1 MTLSI
6 GRTSRLA
13 ALLTAV
19 AIALAP
25 GPAFAEPTAAEKET
39 ARAMMKDGRI
49 KRDSGDHKG
58 ALEAFQAADTIMKV
72 PTTGLEVG
80 RSQVD
85 LGLLVEARDTFLRV
99 SRIPEQPGEPA
110 PFKDARKEASDLAAK
125 LEDRIPTLKMVVSGV
140 DSGTSVAVTID
151 GNPVGP
157 AMIALPQKLNP
168 GTHRIVA
175 IARGVKRSVDV
186 ELKEGELKEVAIDL
200 TASGDDT
207 PEPTP
212 TGPSGPSAPGKPEAP
227 AESGTSPLVYAGF
240 AVAGVGVV
248 VGSVTGILAMSKT
261 NAAKD
266 QCDGTRCPPATHDDL
281 SSARTMATVSTIS
294 FVTALVGAGVG
305 VYGLLGRG
313 ASAEP
318 PKTSLGPLRQVEPVI
333 GLGSIGLVGSF

>member
-1 MTLSI
+1 MTRRASTH
-6 GRTSRLA
+6 RFASW
-13 ALLTAV
+13 LTAL

-25 GPAFAEPTAAEKET
+25 APAFAEPTAAEKET
-39 ARAMMKDGRI
+39 ARALMKEGRT

-58 ALEAFQAADTIMKV
+58 ALDAFAAADTIMKV

-99 SRIPEQPGEPA
+99 SRIPEQPGEPG
-110 PFKDARKEASDLAAK
+110 PFKDARTEASDLAAK
-125 LEDRIPTLKMVVSGV
+125 LEDRIPTLKMVISGV
-140 DSGTSVAVTID
+140 DSGTTVAVTID
-151 GNPVGP
+151 GTAVAP
-157 AMIALPQKLNP
+157 AMVGLPQKLNP
-168 GTHRIVA
+168 GKHRIVA

-186 ELKEGELKEVAIDL
+186 ELKEGELKEVPLDL
-200 TASGDDT
+200 AASGDDV

-212 TGPSGPSAPGKPEAP
+212 VTPAPTPGKPEAP
-227 AESGTSPLVYAGF
+227 AETGTAPLVYAGF

-318 PKTSLGPLRQVEPVI
+318 PKTSLGPLRRLEPVI